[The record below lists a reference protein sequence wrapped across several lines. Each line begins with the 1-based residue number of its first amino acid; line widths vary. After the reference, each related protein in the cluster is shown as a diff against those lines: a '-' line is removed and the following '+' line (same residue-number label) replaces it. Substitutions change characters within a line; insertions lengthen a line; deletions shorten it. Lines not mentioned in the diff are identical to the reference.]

1 MQKLPLLEN
10 LIEKDKYQVL
20 LCSSPAN
27 IMVGFAVHTWFLIN
41 RKGKLTRWEVI
52 HLKKDREGSIGYLN
66 KDYFEPFTGI
76 EVWQNYTKYHWKGC
90 VLGMVAGDEHSV
102 AADMLNLIDN
112 SFEEYPSVETYS
124 LLGPNSNTYTQW
136 VLDQFPEA
144 KMYLPWNAFGKNFS
158 L

>member
-1 MQKLPLLEN
+1 MVYSTHKYTASFNHTQLIICNAKLPLLEN

-66 KDYFEPFTGI
+66 KDYTDCFRYDKI
-76 EVWQNYTKYHWKGC
+76 K
-90 VLGMVAGDEHSV
+90 M
-102 AADMLNLIDN
+102 
-112 SFEEYPSVETYS
+112 TYS
-124 LLGPNSNTYTQW
+124 
-136 VLDQFPEA
+136 VI
-144 KMYLPWNAFGKNFS
+144 
-158 L
+158 